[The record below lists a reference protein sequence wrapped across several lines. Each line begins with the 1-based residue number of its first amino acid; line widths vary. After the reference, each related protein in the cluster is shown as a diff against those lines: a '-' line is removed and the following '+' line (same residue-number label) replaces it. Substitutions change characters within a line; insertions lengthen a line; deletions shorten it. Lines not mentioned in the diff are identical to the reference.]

1 MTKTLSS
8 FFFPI
13 TDDCLFSAMKY
24 SFELCGIL
32 LTDTFIEWDHF
43 DHLQSLSVFMAHQI
57 LYNWWKA
64 CVQADQ
70 MIILIIIIL
79 QVITALYFL

>member
-1 MTKTLSS
+1 
-8 FFFPI
+8 
-13 TDDCLFSAMKY
+13 MKY

-43 DHLQSLSVFMAHQI
+43 DHLQFLSVFMAHQI